1 MTNKIRLGF
10 VGANV
15 RSTWASQS
23 HFPALLASPDVEL
36 TAVRT
41 GKNRLPT
48 FDTAVD
54 LHRFLDTIRLS
65 SDTGRELPV
74 A

>member
-1 MTNKIRLGF
+1 MANKIRLGF

-15 RSTWASQS
+15 RSTWASLS
-23 HFPALLASPDVEL
+23 HFPALARAKGVQ
-36 TAVRT
+36 
-41 GKNRLPT
+41 
-48 FDTAVD
+48 TAVD

-65 SDTGRELPV
+65 SDTGSELPV